1 MEKIEK
7 GVEKRSRQ
15 DKKRA
20 YERKTSSVRYPVGSA
35 QSLVQVRTYV
45 HEQFC
50 CHIQI
55 KRCTQTHTYT
65 HSLTQTQTHTHT
77 HIPRCDQT
85 PFNPNHPYHT
95 LYPLTP

>member
-1 MEKIEK
+1 MEKIEE
-7 GVEKRSRQ
+7 GIEKRSRQ

-55 KRCTQTHTYT
+55 KRCIYIY
-65 HSLTQTQTHTHT
+65 THTHT
-77 HIPRCDQT
+77 YI
-85 PFNPNHPYHT
+85 HT
-95 LYPLTP
+95 YIHA